1 MCGSMVLIARDVP
14 ATPVGE
20 RFRAVTRARHT
31 FRGIITRTPVLPICD
46 FPERARSDKTGD
58 RPPFLLRQSGV
69 DEVINPK
76 KRGLSPV
83 FPVFARPVFARVA

>member
-31 FRGIITRTPVLPICD
+31 FRGIITRTPVLPICN
-46 FPERARSDKTGD
+46 FQERARSVEPVCG
-58 RPPFLLRQSGV
+58 RGSAALSAIFSGW
-69 DEVINPK
+69 
-76 KRGLSPV
+76 RRWL
-83 FPVFARPVFARVA
+83 